1 MQGLLGFKGRRG
13 RWASIALVGVGL
25 VLLGLGGSYYGYTF
39 FASRNL
45 DRLVYH
51 APSTSDA
58 TDTLT
63 LNDLGPPS
71 SGAGPSGARSGPPPQ
86 AQLLYPGALVPAR
99 QWGDLRGTLDLGQD
113 DLLAGF
119 TPVEPGDTVA
129 GGGSQRSTRLLIPA
143 VDIEATVEELEIL
156 DLGDSRQ
163 YETPKFTVGHIP
175 VTSDPGGQGNGWYFG
190 HLESPLQ
197 GEGNVFSRLPKIPDL
212 LRDGEDVYVVVE
224 SVGRQYL
231 YQVTDTDWVHQ
242 DDLTLYRS
250 DDAQVTL
257 VTCFPRLK
265 YDLRLLVTAKLVGV
279 KYLSPGLVLD
289 QGAARDAA

>member
-1 MQGLLGFKGRRG
+1 MGL
-13 RWASIALVGVGL
+13 GL

-51 APSTSDA
+51 APSPSDA
-58 TDTLT
+58 TDPLT
-63 LNDLGPPS
+63 LSDLEPPSTPAGPLELLSGTPS
-71 SGAGPSGARSGPPPQ
+71 SGADPSETLSGPPPQ
-86 AQLLYPGALVPAR
+86 DQLLYPGALLPAR

-119 TPVEPGDTVA
+119 TPVEPGERVA
-129 GGGSQRSTRLLIPA
+129 GGGSQRSTRIIIPA
-143 VDIEATVEELEIL
+143 VDIETTVEELTIL
-156 DLGDSRQ
+156 DLGNSRQ

-175 VTSDPGGQGNGWYFG
+175 VTADPGGQGNGWYFG
-190 HLESPLQ
+190 HLESPIQ

-224 SVGRQYL
+224 SVERRYL

-242 DDLTLYRS
+242 DDLSLYRA
-250 DDAQVTL
+250 DDARVTL

-279 KYLSPGLVLD
+279 KYLSPGFTLD
-289 QGAARDAA
+289 PRAGSQDAA